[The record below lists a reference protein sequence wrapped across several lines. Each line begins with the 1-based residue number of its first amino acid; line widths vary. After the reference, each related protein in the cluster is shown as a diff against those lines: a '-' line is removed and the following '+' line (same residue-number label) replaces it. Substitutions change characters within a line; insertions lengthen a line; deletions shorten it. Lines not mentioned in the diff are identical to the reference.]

1 MPFVSYM
8 LSKSCCSKYREGI
21 RSAIEL
27 HWVQCW
33 KRSFLLKHRPTP
45 VQCAKS
51 WGTCMLEST
60 QSTKS
65 PSGYPAALRC
75 RPNLCPSQYSG
86 PGHTYTRALPVH
98 RGLGQLWRDH
108 ASGGRIGSCSGFTF
122 PHLGALWGNYASPC
136 GQNTLCLASVHE
148 EQPSL
153 PNLGGCV
160 GPASTRGL

>member
-51 WGTCMLEST
+51 WGTFMLEST

-86 PGHTYTRALPVH
+86 PGHTHELCLCTEVL
-98 RGLGQLWRDH
+98 
-108 ASGGRIGSCSGFTF
+108 GSCGETMLLVEE
-122 PHLGALWGNYASPC
+122 LGAVVGSPSPIWGLCEETMELWKLWGNYVRVVKILFA
-136 GQNTLCLASVHE
+136 
-148 EQPSL
+148 
-153 PNLGGCV
+153 
-160 GPASTRGL
+160 